1 MGRFVSQDPIGL
13 LGGIN
18 VYKYAPN
25 PTRWIDPSGLTCW
38 GSLLEAAGI
47 PKPPGMK
54 RPHGHHIIFKGD
66 FDHLPDMKAALGRSR
81 AVVEQY
87 GIDPVKDVGALMWAP
102 NIGHSV
108 DNAEL
113 VAKKLEEA
121 DRRLRSQGI
130 DPKSDCGKL
139 GMLKE
144 LQKIGREVF
153 LP

>member
-1 MGRFVSQDPIGL
+1 
-13 LGGIN
+13 
-18 VYKYAPN
+18 
-25 PTRWIDPSGLTCW
+25 
-38 GSLLEAAGI
+38 
-47 PKPPGMK
+47 
-54 RPHGHHIIFKGD
+54 
-66 FDHLPDMKAALGRSR
+66 
-81 AVVEQY
+81 
-87 GIDPVKDVGALMWAP
+87 MWAP

-113 VAKKLEEA
+113 VAKKLEETN
-121 DRRLRSQGI
+121 RRLRSQGI